1 MRAGSSI
8 TSLSPRTVSV
18 EGRSACRN
26 SSDGYT
32 SRFIPSGALSTMNA
46 SGSNDLTALMI
57 KEDRRFFRF
66 SKSIDI
72 LLGSYTRL
80 ATFTAEG
87 NFTRSM
93 PKDMRKALDTVE
105 PVRIKMLVSVSAP
118 TKASASASVR
128 RRWPSPYESCEYIRI
143 FMLPFLL
150 GICVP
155 CSFSRNMR
163 SWWQMF
169 RTAITTSFTK
179 RTLGH
184 SRHHLLPPCL
194 LRKPGEGPFVLH
206 DPISVTEN
214 HESAMNPRL
223 FLGTVNRGSEARFL
237 PLAIHYSFPREQN
250 VEPFPRR
257 SNLKLPKKAKTTI
270 HIDPKKELPRK
281 K

>member
-18 EGRSACRN
+18 EGRFSCRN
-26 SSDGYT
+26 FSAGLT

-46 SGSNDLTALMI
+46 SGSNDVTALRI
-57 KEDRRFFRF
+57 KEDRKYFRL

-72 LLGSYTRL
+72 LLASYTPL

-87 NFTRSM
+87 SFTRSM
-93 PKDMRKALDTVE
+93 PRDMRKVPDTVE
-105 PVRIKMLVSVSAP
+105 PVRIKTLVPVPAP

-143 FMLPFLL
+143 FMLPSLL
-150 GICVP
+150 GIGVL
-155 CSFSRNMR
+155 CSCFHSACGRRTLRVRARPREPREGLGYQQDFDGSRDLSRNMR

-194 LRKPGEGPFVLH
+194 LRKPGLRPFVLH
-206 DPISVTEN
+206 DPIR
-214 HESAMNPRL
+214 A
-223 FLGTVNRGSEARFL
+223 
-237 PLAIHYSFPREQN
+237 
-250 VEPFPRR
+250 
-257 SNLKLPKKAKTTI
+257 
-270 HIDPKKELPRK
+270 
-281 K
+281 

>member
-32 SRFIPSGALSTMNA
+32 SRFIPTGALSTMNA

-57 KEDRRFFRF
+57 KEDRTFFRF

-150 GICVP
+150 GIGVP
-155 CSFSRNMR
+155 CSCFHSACGRGRYGYELTPVNPERDSDISKISMDRAISRGTCGLGGRCSARRSLPTSRN
-163 SWWQMF
+163 Q
-169 RTAITTSFTK
+169 
-179 RTLGH
+179 
-184 SRHHLLPPCL
+184 LL
-194 LRKPGEGPFVLH
+194 
-206 DPISVTEN
+206 
-214 HESAMNPRL
+214 AM
-223 FLGTVNRGSEARFL
+223 
-237 PLAIHYSFPREQN
+237 
-250 VEPFPRR
+250 
-257 SNLKLPKKAKTTI
+257 
-270 HIDPKKELPRK
+270 
-281 K
+281 

>member
-8 TSLSPRTVSV
+8 TALSPRTVSV

-32 SRFIPSGALSTMNA
+32 SRFIPSGALSTMKA
-46 SGSNDLTALMI
+46 SGSNDLTALRI
-57 KEDRRFFRF
+57 KEVRKFFRS
-66 SKSIDI
+66 SKSIGI

-105 PVRIKMLVSVSAP
+105 PVRIKMLVPVSAS

-150 GICVP
+150 GIGVP
-155 CSFSRNMR
+155 CSCFHSACGRGTLRVRARPREPREGLGHQQDFDGSRGLSRNLR
-163 SWWQMF
+163 SWWPTF
-169 RTAITTSFTK
+169 CAAITTYFTK
-179 RTLGH
+179 RILGH

-194 LRKPGEGPFVLH
+194 PRKPGEQHLCP
-206 DPISVTEN
+206 
-214 HESAMNPRL
+214 
-223 FLGTVNRGSEARFL
+223 AR
-237 PLAIHYSFPREQN
+237 PDQRSRE
-250 VEPFPRR
+250 
-257 SNLKLPKKAKTTI
+257 
-270 HIDPKKELPRK
+270 
-281 K
+281 